1 MPHHGASVFR
11 YQMVRSLRK
20 LGLIA
25 GGGRL
30 PAVVRSACE
39 QDGRPLYICALTGF
53 CEPETVRGAAHG
65 WYEMAQAGALIEG
78 LHAAGVQDVVLCGRV
93 TRPDFARLIPD
104 WKGVLLLPKLG
115 MAALR
120 GDDFLLRTVVE
131 ILEAEGF
138 RLCGVND
145 VVANLLAPVGAL
157 SERIPDE
164 SQLSDIR
171 IGVMAAR
178 RLGSA
183 DVGQAVVVAGGQVI
197 GEEDRAGT
205 DAMLARLGRRAA
217 GGVLVKCA
225 KPQQERRVDLPAVG
239 VETMINAAAI
249 SLAGV
254 AVEAG
259 AALIV
264 DMAATR
270 DAADASGLFLFGVS
284 GDV

>member
-1 MPHHGASVFR
+1 MPHRGASVCR
-11 YQMVRSLRK
+11 SRMVRSLRK

-30 PAVVRSACE
+30 PALVRSACE
-39 QDGRPLYICALTGF
+39 QERRPFYICALTGF
-53 CEPETVRGAAHG
+53 CEPETVRGAEHG
-65 WYEMAQAGALIEG
+65 WYEMAQAGTLLDG
-78 LHAAGVQDVVLCGRV
+78 LRAAGVQDVVLCGRV
-93 TRPDFARLIPD
+93 MRPDFAKLIPD
-104 WKGVLLLPKLG
+104 WKGVSLLPRLA

-120 GDDFLLRTVVE
+120 GDDSLLRTVVE

-145 VVANLLAPVGAL
+145 VVANLLAPAGAL
-157 SERIPDE
+157 SQRIPDE
-164 SQLSDIR
+164 SQLSDIH
-171 IGVMAAR
+171 IGVRAAR
-178 RLGSA
+178 HLGRA

-197 GEEDRAGT
+197 GEEDQAGT
-205 DAMLARLGRRAA
+205 DAMLARLGIRAA

-239 VETMINAAAI
+239 VETMTNAAAI
-249 SLAGV
+249 GLAGV

-270 DAADASGLFLFGVS
+270 DAADASGLFLYGVG